1 MEGLFTGGSMS
12 EAELSQQPAAHGGAP
27 VNIHKNARLTPAGRA
42 LMLQRVAAGEPARQ
56 VAASLGIS
64 VRTLYKWQAR
74 RRAEGGAGLLDR
86 SSRPHRIPRRISRA
100 KRRAIKQLRERR
112 WSTPAIAE
120 RTGIPISTVVD
131 EVRRLG
137 LSRLPALNPP
147 PPVIRYERQRPGELI
162 HLDIKKLG
170 RFVRAGHRVHGNRR
184 LASPGVGWEYYHVCI
199 DDATRTAYGEIL
211 SDEKGDTVAGFLRR
225 AARWFADQGVAIE
238 RVMTDNGS
246 GYISRAF
253 RVAVRE
259 LGARHIRTR
268 PYTPR
273 TNGKAER
280 FIRTSLEQWAYKRSY
295 RSSTER
301 AAALPTFLTWYNRVR
316 RHSAIGNQTP
326 QQRLLELR
334 EHHNVSVNHS

>member
-1 MEGLFTGGSMS
+1 M
-12 EAELSQQPAAHGGAP
+12 
-27 VNIHKNARLTPAGRA
+27 NIHKNARLTPSGRV
-42 LMLQRVAAGEPARQ
+42 LMLQRVAAGEAPRQ
-56 VAASLGIS
+56 VAASVGIS

-74 RRAEGGAGLLDR
+74 YRSEGESGLLDR
-86 SSRPHRIPRRISRA
+86 TSRPHRIPRRISRA

-137 LSRLPALNPP
+137 LSRLPSLAPP
-147 PPVIRYERQRPGELI
+147 PPVVRYERQRPGELV

-170 RFVRAGHRVHGNRR
+170 RFLRPGHRIHGNRR
-184 LASPGVGWEYYHVCI
+184 LESPGVGWEYYHVCI
-199 DDATRTAYGEIL
+199 DDASRTAYGEIL
-211 SDEKGDTVAGFLRR
+211 ANERGETVAGFLRR
-225 AARWFADQGVAIE
+225 AARWFADQGVTIE

-246 GYISRAF
+246 GYISKVF
-253 RVAVRE
+253 SIAVRE

-280 FIRTSLEQWAYKRSY
+280 FIRTSLEQWAYGRSY
-295 RSSTER
+295 RTSTER
-301 AAALPTFLTWYNRVR
+301 AAALPAFLTWYNQVR
-316 RHSAIGNQTP
+316 RHSAIGNKTP
-326 QQRLLELR
+326 QLRLEELLR
-334 EHHNVSVNHS
+334 VHNVSVNHT